1 MLGVLLVGVLLA
13 GVLLVGV
20 LLAGVLLAGVL
31 LAGMLLVRVLLP
43 GMVSSAFGDGYN
55 GPPPLRAFC
64 RLARPPEY
72 EPEGE
77 EGLPGGLG
85 GD

>member
-1 MLGVLLVGVLLA
+1 MLLA

-20 LLAGVLLAGVL
+20 LLVGVLPAGV
-31 LAGMLLVRVLLP
+31 LLVRVLLP
-43 GMVSSAFGDGYN
+43 GMVPSAIGGGYN
-55 GPPPLRAFC
+55 DQPSLRAFC
-64 RLARPPEY
+64 RLARPPFPPEY